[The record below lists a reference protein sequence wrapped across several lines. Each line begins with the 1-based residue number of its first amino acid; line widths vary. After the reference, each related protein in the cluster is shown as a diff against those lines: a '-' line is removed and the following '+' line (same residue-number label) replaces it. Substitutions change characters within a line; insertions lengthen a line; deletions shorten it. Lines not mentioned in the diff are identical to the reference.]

1 MAKVRSGRGIPTR
14 GVVNP
19 NRVFEDVGVHSHGFS
34 RFDLSN
40 QVIGTQDMGRLY
52 PVYCRFALPGDV
64 WHLGQR
70 TAVRWNPLV
79 APILHEVNTYFYS
92 FFVPMRLLDDNWEA
106 WITGGD
112 DGETAVT
119 LDRWIP
125 EETAAVAK
133 GSAWDWFGFP
143 IGVKPGSWYAPLI
156 APIRAYRMIWN
167 EYFRDENL
175 DPEVSLSS
183 AWINSAN
190 GGHLLYARW
199 EKDYFAS
206 ALPFQQRGIAPA
218 FPISGTTN
226 AAFGSGT
233 SAGTAASG
241 VNLQVETGFSVG
253 EIYTGSAPA
262 RANLVDA
269 LDQNQVDFS
278 GASTFDIADLRQA
291 AAMQQFME
299 LSARGGMRYTEYLK
313 ASFQTAPR
321 DSRLQRPEYIG
332 RVKMPLVFSEVL
344 QTSATDSEPTPQGN
358 LAGHGIGVV
367 EGKIGSYRCEEFG
380 VIMTIM
386 CHRPRAVYTQGFDRE
401 WMPQTRYD
409 VYHPLF
415 ANLSEQAI
423 LRGEIFADGTSNDT
437 AIWGYQGRF
446 SELRFAR
453 SRVAGEM
460 HDTFDYWHLARQF
473 GAAPSLN
480 SAFLS
485 YDGTIRKDIL
495 AAPSEPA
502 MMVSVGNHVIC
513 DRPVPA
519 VPVPG
524 LGRI

>member
-1 MAKVRSGRGIPTR
+1 MAKVRTGRGIPTR

-40 QVIGTQDMGRLY
+40 QVIGTQDMGLLY

-70 TAVRWNPLV
+70 TAVRWNPLL

-92 FFVPMRLLDDNWEA
+92 FFVPMRLLDDNWEE
-106 WITGGD
+106 WITGGE
-112 DGETAVT
+112 DGETSVS
-119 LDRWIP
+119 LERWIP
-125 EETAAVAK
+125 AEAAARAK
-133 GSAWDWFGFP
+133 GSLWDWFGFP
-143 IGVKPGSWYAPLI
+143 VGVLPDSNYAPLI
-156 APIRAYRMIWN
+156 APVRAYRMIFN

-175 DPEVSLSS
+175 DGELVLGASS
-183 AWINSAN
+183 INAADSPLLAN
-190 GGHLLYARW
+190 ARW

-206 ALPFQQRGIAPA
+206 ALPFPQRGVSPA
-218 FPISGTTN
+218 LPITGTTSAEWPS
-226 AAFGSGT
+226 AAFAQGAAEHPVSVEPGPAVDVRLI
-233 SAGTAASG
+233 SDDADGRAGLESFFGRNT
-241 VNLQVETGFSVG
+241 
-253 EIYTGSAPA
+253 
-262 RANLVDA
+262 
-269 LDQNQVDFS
+269 VDF
-278 GASTFDIADLRQA
+278 AQATTFDIADLRQA

-299 LSARGGMRYTEYLK
+299 LSARGGMRYIEYLK
-313 ASFQTAPR
+313 ASFDTSPR

-332 RVKMPLVFSEVL
+332 RVKMPLIFSEVL

-386 CHRPRAVYTQGFDRE
+386 VHRPRAVYTQGFDRE

-415 ANLSEQAI
+415 ANLSEQMI
-423 LRGEIFADGTSNDT
+423 LRGEIYADGTSNDT
-437 AIWGYQGRF
+437 AMWGYQGRF

-473 GAAPSLN
+473 SAAPSLN

-485 YDGTIRKDIL
+485 YSGTIRKDIL
-495 AAPSEPA
+495 AAPTEPA
-502 MMVSVGNHVIC
+502 LMVSVGNHVIC